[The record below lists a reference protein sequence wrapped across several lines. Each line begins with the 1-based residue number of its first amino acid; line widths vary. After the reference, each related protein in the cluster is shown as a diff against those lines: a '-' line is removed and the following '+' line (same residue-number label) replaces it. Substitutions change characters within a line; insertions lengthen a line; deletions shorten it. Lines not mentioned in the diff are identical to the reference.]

1 MRRCGAARQEPHG
14 SSPCPW
20 QDFIRNGVQQM
31 EREAALNA
39 RAGNVGG
46 AQAGSSDDDDD
57 DDDDVPHAEEPVV
70 RELAAGPG
78 GAVANAADGEAGAT
92 EASSGEQ

>member
-1 MRRCGAARQEPHG
+1 
-14 SSPCPW
+14 
-20 QDFIRNGVQQM
+20 M

-39 RAGNVGG
+39 RAGNAGG
-46 AQAGSSDDDDD
+46 AQAGSS
-57 DDDDVPHAEEPVV
+57 DDDVPHAEEPVV

-78 GAVANAADGEAGAT
+78 GAVANAADGEAGVT